1 MHMHLRAKMGAAI
14 ITLGAML
21 LLCGAVGYLGTQKLS
36 DSLSFVTTKAW
47 DAADGTMEGTI
58 GIQRELLAVEA
69 LVNIHQPNEAER
81 MQLLN
86 DIGEAKRFAAEA
98 LSRAKQSGL
107 MPNEQIAVLDRSLEE
122 EERLQRRLLETTQT
136 ADSEAL
142 SRTRDDY
149 RRHVHELLKMVGEL
163 ERFGDA
169 QVEDQSTHVASVTR
183 TVRYSLVATLLL
195 GLLVAVAALW
205 FGIKYIIEPIT
216 AVSGRLRD
224 IAEGEGDLTVSIDV
238 KGNDETSELS
248 RAFNAFVGKIRGLV
262 GKVAD
267 STTQLAASSEE
278 TTVITSTAN
287 NEADRQKQEAELIS
301 TAITEMM
308 HSAHEVARSADGA
321 AAAVRSADEA
331 AVAGSQVVTA
341 TSGAIT
347 ALAREVGGASDAMME
362 LARES
367 DHIGK
372 ILDVIRDITEQTNL
386 LALNAAIE
394 AARAGEQGRGF
405 AVVADEVRTLAQRT
419 QASTLEVQNM
429 IQRLQNGTT
438 HAVQAMEKGRQRANQ
453 CAIQFGEA
461 DNAFKTIVESV
472 RNATDMTVQIAAAAE
487 QQNVVS
493 SEIERNVHNIRDAAE
508 NSANST
514 RELLAANHNIASL
527 AGQLHELV
535 QTFKI

>member
-1 MHMHLRAKMGAAI
+1 MSKTFRTWRDHPGIQQKHLRGSRDIQRRTVMHMHLRAKMGAAI

-47 DAADGTMEGTI
+47 EAADGTMECTI

-107 MPNEQIAVLDRSLEE
+107 MPNEQIAVLDRSLEQE
-122 EERLQRRLLETTQT
+122 ARLQRRLLETTQT

-149 RRHVHELLKMVGEL
+149 RRHDHELLKMVGEL

-308 HSAHEVARSADGA
+308 HSAHE
-321 AAAVRSADEA
+321 
-331 AVAGSQVVTA
+331 
-341 TSGAIT
+341 
-347 ALAREVGGASDAMME
+347 
-362 LARES
+362 
-367 DHIGK
+367 
-372 ILDVIRDITEQTNL
+372 
-386 LALNAAIE
+386 
-394 AARAGEQGRGF
+394 AARGGEQGRGF

-461 DNAFKTIVESV
+461 DNAFKTIVGSV